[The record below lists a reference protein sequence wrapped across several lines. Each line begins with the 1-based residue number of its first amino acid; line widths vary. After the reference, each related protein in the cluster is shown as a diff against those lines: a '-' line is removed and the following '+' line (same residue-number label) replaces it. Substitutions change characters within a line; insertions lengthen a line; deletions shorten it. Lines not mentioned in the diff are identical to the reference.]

1 MARCAARDGITAIV
15 CTPHMDTFGNTAV
28 ALSRHALVRKALQ
41 ERLNG
46 EGIPLHLYGG
56 AEWMVSEELVN
67 VLQDLPEGRL
77 ARSDTFLFELS
88 VFMQP
93 AVIGRLLFA
102 ARLKGLTPLWAHP
115 ERHPA
120 MMGHEE
126 LAQPV
131 VDAGGW
137 LQLTSGSLT
146 GFFGKDVRRCAEAL
160 CTAFSGRVLLG
171 SDAHDAERR
180 VAELQEGYAA
190 LNALSPDSGDK
201 VRQINGPPPARYYLR
216 KERESSWKSRKGR
229 GRCKRRRPKKRGC
242 WK

>member
-41 ERLNG
+41 ERLDG

-102 ARLKGLTPLWAHP
+102 AQLKGLTPLWAHP

-190 LNALSPDSGDK
+190 LNALSPDLGDK
-201 VRQINGPPPARYYLR
+201 VREKTAPLLHVII
-216 KERESSWKSRKGR
+216 
-229 GRCKRRRPKKRGC
+229 
-242 WK
+242 

>member
-41 ERLNG
+41 ERLDG

-171 SDAHDAERR
+171 SDGHDAERR

-190 LNALSPDSGDK
+190 LNALSPDLGDK
-201 VRQINGPPPARYYLR
+201 VREKTAPLLHVII
-216 KERESSWKSRKGR
+216 
-229 GRCKRRRPKKRGC
+229 
-242 WK
+242 

>member
-41 ERLNG
+41 ERLDG

-160 CTAFSGRVLLG
+160 CTAFSGASGRVCRLECPVPRFG
-171 SDAHDAERR
+171 
-180 VAELQEGYAA
+180 
-190 LNALSPDSGDK
+190 
-201 VRQINGPPPARYYLR
+201 RQGPGENGPPPARYYLR

>member
-41 ERLNG
+41 ERLDG

-115 ERHPA
+115 ERHSRTVYGASSIVASGSSPRIWK
-120 MMGHEE
+120 GT
-126 LAQPV
+126 
-131 VDAGGW
+131 DAG
-137 LQLTSGSLT
+137 
-146 GFFGKDVRRCAEAL
+146 DC
-160 CTAFSGRVLLG
+160 
-171 SDAHDAERR
+171 
-180 VAELQEGYAA
+180 
-190 LNALSPDSGDK
+190 DSGD
-201 VRQINGPPPARYYLR
+201 
-216 KERESSWKSRKGR
+216 REK
-229 GRCKRRRPKKRGC
+229 
-242 WK
+242 

>member
-1 MARCAARDGITAIV
+1 MLDIHNHILPGVDDGASSLEEALRMARQAVANGITAIV
-15 CTPHMDTFGNTAV
+15 CTPHMDTFGNPAV
-28 ALSRHALVRKALQ
+28 SLARHAVVRADLQ
-41 ERLNG
+41 ERLDG
-46 EGIPLHLYGG
+46 EGIPLRLYGG
-56 AEWMVSEELVN
+56 AEWMVSEELVG
-67 VLQDLPEGRL
+67 VLHDLPEGRL
-77 ARSDTFLFELS
+77 ARSEAFLFELS
-88 VFMQP
+88 VFMP
-93 AVIGRLLFA
+93 PDVIGRLLFA

-120 MMGHEE
+120 MPGHAE

-146 GFFGKDVRRCAEAL
+146 GVFGKDVRRCAEAL

-190 LNALSPDSGDK
+190 LNALSVGLGDK
-201 VRQINGPPPARYYLR
+201 VREKTAPLLHVII
-216 KERESSWKSRKGR
+216 
-229 GRCKRRRPKKRGC
+229 
-242 WK
+242 

>member
-1 MARCAARDGITAIV
+1 MLDIHNHILPGVDDGASSVEAALCMARCAARDGITAIV

-41 ERLNG
+41 ERLDG

-190 LNALSPDSGDK
+190 LNALSPDLGDK
-201 VRQINGPPPARYYLR
+201 VREKTAPLLHVII
-216 KERESSWKSRKGR
+216 
-229 GRCKRRRPKKRGC
+229 
-242 WK
+242 

>member
-41 ERLNG
+41 ERLDG

-146 GFFGKDVRRCAEAL
+146 GFFGKDVRRCARSAVHGVFWARASGVR
-160 CTAFSGRVLLG
+160 CPRRGTAGCRSF
-171 SDAHDAERR
+171 
-180 VAELQEGYAA
+180 
-190 LNALSPDSGDK
+190 
-201 VRQINGPPPARYYLR
+201 
-216 KERESSWKSRKGR
+216 RKGM
-229 GRCKRRRPKKRGC
+229 PP
-242 WK
+242 

>member
-1 MARCAARDGITAIV
+1 MLDIHNHILPGVDDGASSVEEALSMARCAARDGITAIV

-93 AVIGRLLFA
+93 AVIGRLLLA

-190 LNALSPDSGDK
+190 LNALSPDLGDK
-201 VRQINGPPPARYYLR
+201 VREKTAPLLHVII
-216 KERESSWKSRKGR
+216 
-229 GRCKRRRPKKRGC
+229 
-242 WK
+242 

>member
-1 MARCAARDGITAIV
+1 MLDIHNHILPGVDDGASSVEEALSHGPVCRQRRITAIV

-41 ERLNG
+41 ERLDG

-190 LNALSPDSGDK
+190 LNALSPDLGDK
-201 VRQINGPPPARYYLR
+201 VREKTAPLLHVII
-216 KERESSWKSRKGR
+216 
-229 GRCKRRRPKKRGC
+229 
-242 WK
+242 

>member
-41 ERLNG
+41 ERLDG

-102 ARLKGLTPLWAHP
+102 
-115 ERHPA
+115 
-120 MMGHEE
+120 
-126 LAQPV
+126 
-131 VDAGGW
+131 
-137 LQLTSGSLT
+137 
-146 GFFGKDVRRCAEAL
+146 VRRSAVHGVFWARASGVRCPRRG
-160 CTAFSGRVLLG
+160 TAGCGASGRVCRLECPVPRFG
-171 SDAHDAERR
+171 
-180 VAELQEGYAA
+180 
-190 LNALSPDSGDK
+190 
-201 VRQINGPPPARYYLR
+201 RQGPGENGPPPARYYLR

>member
-41 ERLNG
+41 ERLDG

-171 SDAHDAERR
+171 SDAHDAER
-180 VAELQEGYAA
+180 
-190 LNALSPDSGDK
+190 SF
-201 VRQINGPPPARYYLR
+201 
-216 KERESSWKSRKGR
+216 RKGM
-229 GRCKRRRPKKRGC
+229 PP
-242 WK
+242 